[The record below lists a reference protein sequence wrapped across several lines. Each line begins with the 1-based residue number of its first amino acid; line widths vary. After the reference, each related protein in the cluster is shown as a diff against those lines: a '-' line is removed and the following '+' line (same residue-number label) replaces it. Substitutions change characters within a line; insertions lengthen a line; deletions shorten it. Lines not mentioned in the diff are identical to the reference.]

1 MTRQDPGRTG
11 AGPAGEGGGA
21 PAGADAARGAVHLGV
36 EDAIATL
43 TIDRP
48 AKRNTFT
55 VEMSA
60 QLTEHCAAIDRDGA
74 VRAVL
79 IRAVGDV
86 AFCAGS
92 DIGLLDDLG
101 STWEGRNRAAY
112 GRDYIGPL
120 LRLRTPIVA
129 AIRGYCLG
137 GGLEIALACDI
148 RVAGEGA
155 SFGAPEVRLGWHA
168 GSGNTTIL
176 PRLVGYGNAA
186 RWILTGDRFPAA
198 EAHRVGLVQ
207 EVVPDADVEA
217 RARELAQAIAANPPI
232 AVQAA
237 KHLIRVSQGTSVEQ
251 GLAWENDLYTYCMT
265 TADSREGI
273 AAFAEKRPPSFRG
286 E

>member
-1 MTRQDPGRTG
+1 MTS
-11 AGPAGEGGGA
+11 
-21 PAGADAARGAVHLGV
+21 GAVHLAIDGT
-36 EDAIATL
+36 IATL

-55 VEMSA
+55 VAMA
-60 QLTEHCAAIDRDGA
+60 GQLGEHCATIDRDEA
-74 VRAVL
+74 VRAV
-79 IRAVGDV
+79 IVTAVGPD

-92 DIGLLDDLG
+92 DVALLDDLG
-101 STWEGRNRAAY
+101 STWQGRNRAVY

-120 LRLRTPIVA
+120 LRLRKPVVA

-137 GGLEIALACDI
+137 GGLEIAIACDI
-148 RVAGEGA
+148 RVASETA
-155 SFGAPEVRLGWHA
+155 SFGTPEIRLGWHA

-176 PRLVGYGNAA
+176 PRLIGYGNAA
-186 RWILTGDRFPAA
+186 RWILTGDRFDAA

-207 EVVPDADVEA
+207 EVVPDPELEAAA
-217 RARELAQAIAANPPI
+217 RAIAERLAANPPI

-237 KHLIRVSQGTSVEQ
+237 KHLIRMSQGTSVEQ
-251 GLAWENDLYTYCMT
+251 GLAWENDLYTYEMT

-273 AAFAEKRPPSFRG
+273 AAFVGRRTPTYTG

>member
-1 MTRQDPGRTG
+1 MTTPT
-11 AGPAGEGGGA
+11 ET
-21 PAGADAARGAVHLGV
+21 GAVHLTVDG
-36 EDAIATL
+36 AIATL

-55 VEMSA
+55 VAMSA
-60 QLTEHCAAIDRDGA
+60 ELEAHCAAIDRDEA

-79 IRAVGDV
+79 VTAVGPE

-101 STWEGRNRAAY
+101 TTWQGRNRATY

-120 LRLRTPIVA
+120 LRLRKPVVA

-137 GGLEIALACDI
+137 GGLEIAIACDI
-148 RVAGEGA
+148 RIASETA

-176 PRLVGYGNAA
+176 PRLIGFGNAA
-186 RWILTGDRFPAA
+186 RWILTGDRFDAA

-207 EVVPDADVEA
+207 EVVPDAELETTA
-217 RARELAQAIAANPPI
+217 RALADRLAANPPI

-237 KHLIRVSQGTSVEQ
+237 KHLIRQSQGTSIEQ
-251 GLAWENDLYTYCMT
+251 GLAWENDLYTYAMT

-273 AAFAEKRPPSFRG
+273 AAFAEKRPPTYRG

>member
-1 MTRQDPGRTG
+1 MTS
-11 AGPAGEGGGA
+11 
-21 PAGADAARGAVHLGV
+21 GAVHLAIDGT
-36 EDAIATL
+36 IATL

-55 VEMSA
+55 VAMA
-60 QLTEHCAAIDRDGA
+60 GQLGEHCATIDRDEA
-74 VRAVL
+74 VRAV
-79 IRAVGDV
+79 IVTAVGPD

-92 DIGLLDDLG
+92 DVALLDDLG
-101 STWEGRNRAAY
+101 STWQGRNRAVY

-120 LRLRTPIVA
+120 LRLRKPVVA

-137 GGLEIALACDI
+137 GGLEIAIACDI
-148 RVAGEGA
+148 RVASETA
-155 SFGAPEVRLGWHA
+155 SFGTPEIRLGWHA

-176 PRLVGYGNAA
+176 PRLIGYGNAA
-186 RWILTGDRFPAA
+186 RWILTGDRFDAA

-207 EVVPDADVEA
+207 EVVPDPELEAAA
-217 RARELAQAIAANPPI
+217 RAIAERLAANPPI

-237 KHLIRVSQGTSVEQ
+237 KHLIRMSQGTSVEQ
-251 GLAWENDLYTYCMT
+251 GLAWENDLYTYEMT

-273 AAFAEKRPPSFRG
+273 AAFVGRRAPTYTG

>member
-1 MTRQDPGRTG
+1 MTTKRPATG
-11 AGPAGEGGGA
+11 GDVRLEVTGS
-21 PAGADAARGAVHLGV
+21 
-36 EDAIATL
+36 IAML

-55 VEMSA
+55 VAMA
-60 QLTEHCAAIDRDGA
+60 GRLVEHCVAIDRDDG
-74 VRAVL
+74 VRVVVVS
-79 IRAVGDV
+79 AVGPD
-86 AFCAGS
+86 AFSAGS
-92 DIGLLDDLG
+92 DIALLDDLG
-101 STWEGRNRAAY
+101 TTWQGRNRASF

-120 LRLRTPIVA
+120 LRLRTPVIA

-148 RVAGEGA
+148 RVASETA
-155 SFGAPEVRLGWHA
+155 SFGAPEIRLGWHA

-176 PRLVGYGNAA
+176 PRLIGYGNAA
-186 RWILTGDRFPAA
+186 RWILTGDRFDAS

-207 EVVPDADVEA
+207 AVVPDGDLEA
-217 RARELAQAIAANPPI
+217 TALALAERIASNSPI

-237 KHLIRVSQGTSVEQ
+237 KHLIRMSQGTSIEQ

-273 AAFAEKRPPSFRG
+273 AAFVEKRPPRYRG
-286 E
+286 D

>member
-1 MTRQDPGRTG
+1 MTS
-11 AGPAGEGGGA
+11 
-21 PAGADAARGAVHLGV
+21 GAVHLVIDG
-36 EDAIATL
+36 AIATL

-55 VEMSA
+55 VAMA
-60 QLTEHCAAIDRDGA
+60 GQLGEHCATIDRDEA
-74 VRAVL
+74 VRAV
-79 IRAVGDV
+79 IVTAVGPD

-92 DIGLLDDLG
+92 DVALLDDLG
-101 STWEGRNRAAY
+101 STWQGRNRAVY

-120 LRLRTPIVA
+120 LRLRKPVVA

-137 GGLEIALACDI
+137 GGLEIAIACDI
-148 RVAGEGA
+148 RVASETA
-155 SFGAPEVRLGWHA
+155 SFGTPEIRLGWHA

-176 PRLVGYGNAA
+176 PRLIGYGNAA
-186 RWILTGDRFPAA
+186 RWILTGDRFDAA

-207 EVVPDADVEA
+207 EVVPDPELEAAA
-217 RARELAQAIAANPPI
+217 RAIAERLAANPPI

-237 KHLIRVSQGTSVEQ
+237 KHLIRMSQGTSVEQ
-251 GLAWENDLYTYCMT
+251 GLAWENDLYTYEMT

-273 AAFAEKRPPSFRG
+273 AAFVGRRAPTYTG

>member
-1 MTRQDPGRTG
+1 MTTAASPAN
-11 AGPAGEGGGA
+11 AGT
-21 PAGADAARGAVHLGV
+21 VHLDVDG
-36 EDAIATL
+36 AIATL

-55 VEMSA
+55 VAMSA
-60 QLTEHCAAIDRDGA
+60 ELTAHCATIDRDAAIHA
-74 VRAVL
+74 VIVT
-79 IRAVGDV
+79 AVGPD

-101 STWEGRNRAAY
+101 STWQGRNRAVY

-120 LRLRTPIVA
+120 LRLRKPVVA

-137 GGLEIALACDI
+137 GGLEIALACDVRI
-148 RVAGEGA
+148 ASETA
-155 SFGAPEVRLGWHA
+155 SFGTPEIRLGWHA

-176 PRLVGYGNAA
+176 PRVIGYGNAA
-186 RWILTGDRFPAA
+186 RWILTGDRFDAT

-207 EVVPDADVEA
+207 GIVADGDLESAA
-217 RARELAQAIAANPPI
+217 RAIADRLAANPPI

-237 KHLIRVSQGTSVEQ
+237 KHLIRQSQGTSIEQ

-273 AAFAEKRPPSFRG
+273 AAFVEKRPPRFRG

>member
-1 MTRQDPGRTG
+1 MTS
-11 AGPAGEGGGA
+11 
-21 PAGADAARGAVHLGV
+21 GAVHLVIDG
-36 EDAIATL
+36 AIATL

-55 VEMSA
+55 VAMA
-60 QLTEHCAAIDRDGA
+60 GQLGEHCATIDRDEA
-74 VRAVL
+74 VRAV
-79 IRAVGDV
+79 IVTAVGPD

-92 DIGLLDDLG
+92 DVALLDDLG
-101 STWEGRNRAAY
+101 STWQGRNRAVY

-120 LRLRTPIVA
+120 LRLRKPVVA

-137 GGLEIALACDI
+137 GGLEIAIACDI
-148 RVAGEGA
+148 RVASETA
-155 SFGAPEVRLGWHA
+155 SFGTPEIRLGWHA

-176 PRLVGYGNAA
+176 PRLIGYGNAA
-186 RWILTGDRFPAA
+186 RWILTGDRFDAA

-207 EVVPDADVEA
+207 EVVPDPELEATA
-217 RARELAQAIAANPPI
+217 RAIAERLAANPPI

-237 KHLIRVSQGTSVEQ
+237 KHLIRMSQGTSVEQ
-251 GLAWENDLYTYCMT
+251 GLAWENDLYTYEMT

-273 AAFAEKRPPSFRG
+273 AAFVGRRTPTYTG

>member
-1 MTRQDPGRTG
+1 MTTPT
-11 AGPAGEGGGA
+11 ET
-21 PAGADAARGAVHLGV
+21 GAVHLTVDG
-36 EDAIATL
+36 AIATL

-55 VEMSA
+55 VSMSA
-60 QLTEHCAAIDRDGA
+60 ELHAHCAAIDRDEA

-79 IRAVGDV
+79 VTAVGRE

-101 STWEGRNRAAY
+101 TTWQGRNRATY

-120 LRLRTPIVA
+120 LRLRKPVVA

-137 GGLEIALACDI
+137 GGLEIAIACDI
-148 RVAGEGA
+148 RIASETA

-176 PRLVGYGNAA
+176 PRLIGFGNAA
-186 RWILTGDRFPAA
+186 RWILTGDRFDAA

-207 EVVPDADVEA
+207 EVVPDAELETAA
-217 RARELAQAIAANPPI
+217 RALAERLAANPPI

-237 KHLIRVSQGTSVEQ
+237 KHLIRQSQGTSIEQ
-251 GLAWENDLYTYCMT
+251 GLAWENDLYTYAMT

-273 AAFAEKRPPSFRG
+273 EAFAEKRPPTYRG

>member
-1 MTRQDPGRTG
+1 MTTPT
-11 AGPAGEGGGA
+11 ET
-21 PAGADAARGAVHLGV
+21 GAVHLTVDG
-36 EDAIATL
+36 AIATL

-55 VEMSA
+55 VAMSA
-60 QLTEHCAAIDRDGA
+60 ELEAHCAAIDRDEA

-79 IRAVGDV
+79 VTAVGPE

-92 DIGLLDDLG
+92 DIGQLDDLG
-101 STWEGRNRAAY
+101 TTWQGRNRATY

-120 LRLRTPIVA
+120 LRLRKPVVA

-137 GGLEIALACDI
+137 GGLEIAIACDI
-148 RVAGEGA
+148 RIASETA

-176 PRLVGYGNAA
+176 PRLIGFGNAA
-186 RWILTGDRFPAA
+186 RWILTGDRFDAA

-207 EVVPDADVEA
+207 EVVPDVELETTA
-217 RARELAQAIAANPPI
+217 RVLTERLAANPPI

-237 KHLIRVSQGTSVEQ
+237 KHLIRQSQGTSIEQ
-251 GLAWENDLYTYCMT
+251 GLAWENDLYTYAMT

-273 AAFAEKRPPSFRG
+273 AAFAEKRPPTYRG